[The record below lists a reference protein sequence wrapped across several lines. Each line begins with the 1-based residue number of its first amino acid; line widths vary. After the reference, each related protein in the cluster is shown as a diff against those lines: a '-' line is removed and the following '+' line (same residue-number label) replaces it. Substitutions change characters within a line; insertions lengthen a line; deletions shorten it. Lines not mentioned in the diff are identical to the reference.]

1 MFGTV
6 GSKYENFT
14 ECNKDFTLAVEIE
27 ARACDCRCWVIW
39 DTESATTRDRRW
51 NVCSTAFVFFLKDK
65 WGNVLINQKQ
75 SVQNLKKKNPQ
86 IKVFI
91 TEYKLILFGFQKT
104 DDQGGLE
111 IIKKK
116 KKRYRLEM
124 YSLLN
129 YKTRL
134 IYRPNFHI
142 FAE

>member
-1 MFGTV
+1 MRKCTNK
-6 GSKYENFT
+6 SK
-14 ECNKDFTLAVEIE
+14 AV
-27 ARACDCRCWVIW
+27 
-39 DTESATTRDRRW
+39 SAE
-51 NVCSTAFVFFLKDK
+51 FK
-65 WGNVLINQKQ
+65 
-75 SVQNLKKKNPQ
+75 KKKNPQ